1 VTVEALRPQ
10 NLSRL
15 LELGFE
21 QRPEAG
27 VVRDVAK
34 VDGRT
39 YRVSAHG
46 PGMGTRVGITVLCDA
61 PSRADDA
68 MGRAFAE
75 MDRLIGIFSRFQS
88 DSALSCLNEAGR
100 LRGPPPELVQ
110 VVSRALDYFR
120 ITRGVFDISVAP
132 VVDLFRTRL
141 AGSAPRAPSDLEVVD
156 ALRRVGAAGISASRR
171 ELRFG
176 RDGMGIT
183 VDGIAKG
190 FIVDRMARALERRRV
205 RRYLI
210 DAGGDIRAAGR
221 KEDDQPWTVGVRDP
235 WTADHHPDRIHLMAG
250 AVATSGGYERFFD
263 RDGLQHHIVRADSG
277 RSPTESASV
286 SVLAPTG
293 MAADA
298 LATGLFLLPPAEAL
312 ALTETL
318 AGCECLII
326 DRDGRLFRSRGW
338 RSVAPPTS
346 GKGTNDGNE

>member
-1 VTVEALRPQ
+1 VAVEAFRRQ
-10 NLSRL
+10 QLSRL
-15 LELGFE
+15 LDLGFE
-21 QRPEAG
+21 QTPEAG
-27 VVRDVAK
+27 LARDALR

-39 YRVSAHG
+39 HRVTAHR
-46 PGMGTRVGITVLCDA
+46 PGMGTRVTISVLCDA
-61 PSRADDA
+61 PSRADEA

-88 DSALSCLNEAGR
+88 DSALSCLNDAGR
-100 LRGPPPELVQ
+100 LRRPPPELVQ

-132 VVDLFRTRL
+132 VVDLFR
-141 AGSAPRAPSDLEVVD
+141 AGRGGTDPRAPSDLELVE
-156 ALRRVGAAGISASRR
+156 ALRRVGAAGISSSRR

-176 RDGMGIT
+176 REGMGIT

-190 FIVDRMARALERRRV
+190 FIVDRMARALEGHRI

-221 KEDDQPWTVGVRDP
+221 KEGDRPWTVAVRDP
-235 WTADHHPDRIHLMAG
+235 WTADRHPDRIHLTAG

-338 RSVAPPTS
+338 RSVAPPNS
-346 GKGTNDGNE
+346 EEGDE

>member
-1 VTVEALRPQ
+1 VTVEAVRRQ

-27 VVRDVAK
+27 VARDVARI
-34 VDGRT
+34 DGRT
-39 YRVSAHG
+39 YRVSAYR
-46 PGMGTRVGITVLCDA
+46 PGMGTRVAITVLSDT

-68 MGRAFAE
+68 IDRAFVE

-88 DSALSCLNEAGR
+88 DSALSCLNDAGR

-132 VVDLFRTRL
+132 VVDLFRARL
-141 AGSAPRAPSDLEVVD
+141 AGSAPPSDLEVME

-190 FIVDRMARALERRRV
+190 FIVDQMARTLEKRRI

-221 KEDDQPWTVGVRDP
+221 KEDDRPWTVGVRDP
-235 WTADHHPDRIHLMAG
+235 WTADHHPDRIHLTAG

-286 SVLAPTG
+286 SVLAATG

-298 LATGLFLLPPAEAL
+298 LATGLFLLPPAQAL

-338 RSVAPPTS
+338 RSVAPPNIEE
-346 GKGTNDGNE
+346 GDE

>member
-1 VTVEALRPQ
+1 VTVEAFHRQ

-21 QRPEAG
+21 QTPEAG
-27 VVRDVAK
+27 VVRDVAR

-39 YRVSAHG
+39 YRVSAHR
-46 PGMGTRVGITVLCDA
+46 PGMGTRVSITVLCDT

-68 MGRAFAE
+68 IGRAFVE

-88 DSALSCLNEAGR
+88 DSALSCLNNAGR
-100 LRGPPPELVQ
+100 LRGPPPELVH

-141 AGSAPRAPSDLEVVD
+141 AGSAPPSDLEVTA

-190 FIVDRMARALERRRV
+190 FIVDRMARTLEKRRI

-221 KEDDQPWTVGVRDP
+221 KEDHRPWTVGVRDP
-235 WTADHHPDRIHLMAG
+235 WTADHHPDRIHLTAG

-318 AGCECLII
+318 AGCACLII

-338 RSVAPPTS
+338 RSVAPPNS
-346 GKGTNDGNE
+346 EEGDE

>member
-1 VTVEALRPQ
+1 MTVEAFRRQ

-21 QRPEAG
+21 QTPEAG
-27 VVRDVAK
+27 VVRDVAR

-39 YRVSAHG
+39 YRVSAHR
-46 PGMGTRVGITVLCDA
+46 PGMGTRVGITVLCDT

-68 MGRAFAE
+68 IGRAFAE
-75 MDRLIGIFSRFQS
+75 MDRLIGIFSRFDS
-88 DSALSCLNEAGR
+88 ASALSCLNEAGR

-110 VVSRALDYFR
+110 VVSRALHYFR

-132 VVDLFRTRL
+132 VVDLFRAHL
-141 AGSAPRAPSDLEVVD
+141 AAAAPRPPSDLQVAD
-156 ALRRVGAAGISASRR
+156 ALRRVGAAEISASRR

-190 FIVDRMARALERRRV
+190 FIVDRMARALEGRRI

-221 KEDDQPWTVGVRDP
+221 KEDDRPWTVGVRDP
-235 WTADHHPDRIHLMAG
+235 WTADHHPDRIHLTAG

-312 ALTETL
+312 SLTDTL
-318 AGCECLII
+318 AGCQCLII

-346 GKGTNDGNE
+346 GEGDE